1 MIIRFTVSNFLS
13 FKEETEFNML
23 TGDIKRHPHHVY
35 KHPNVD
41 VLRAAAIYGAN
52 GAGKSNLIK
61 AIDFLKRLV
70 LGENVLSSYQKFK
83 LSKEF
88 SNKPSE
94 LGIEFDINGV
104 VYAYGIVF
112 NYERVL
118 EEWLYKVTFDK
129 EDELIFTR
137 HTDENKVSKLNFNEK
152 YLQTEKDK
160 YFLEFYEKELLAS
173 TNSFISTVKNEDFE
187 EILIIKE
194 WFLKNIVFVLPD
206 FRPSQMFGSLFI
218 QPELRELYSEMMAKF
233 DTGLK
238 SIHFKKQALEDFDYN
253 LLNKTSLESLEK
265 MFKEDQKKI
274 RVENQKKLVH
284 IYSYE
289 NGKIFINELIGHHG
303 EGDDTVEFGLDEE
316 SDGTIRLLDYLT
328 IFFLLSIEDTV
339 FIIDEIDQSIHPSL
353 LKTFLKT
360 LMELNT
366 TKGQIIFTTHESNL
380 LDLEIFRQD
389 EIWFAEK
396 NEEGATQFYPLS
408 DFKTR
413 ADLDIR
419 KGYLNGR
426 FGAIPFLGNLEQFNW
441 NQHEKA
447 ESSL

>member
-152 YLQTEKDK
+152 YLQTEKDR
-160 YFLEFYEKELLAS
+160 YFVEFYEKELLTANI
-173 TNSFISTVKNEDFE
+173 TFISTTKNEHFE
-187 EILIIKE
+187 EILSIKR
-194 WFLKNIVFVLPD
+194 WFKENITLITPTSRPLGYYKKVFEMEELKTSFNTMIPQF
-206 FRPSQMFGSLFI
+206 S
-218 QPELRELYSEMMAKF
+218 
-233 DTGLK
+233 TGLK
-238 SIHFKKQALEDFDYN
+238 KIDFIKKE
-253 LLNKTSLESLEK
+253 
-265 MFKEDQKKI
+265 
-274 RVENQKKLVH
+274 
-284 IYSYE
+284 
-289 NGKIFINELIGHHG
+289 INEENAIKTLGNVKFDFLKKNPKHCFIPSLKKNIYIYTCENEKIYQNELVGFHNSTDGFIQFH
-303 EGDDTVEFGLDEE
+303 LDEE
-316 SDGTIRLLDYLT
+316 SDGTIRLLDFISL
-328 IFFLLSIEDTV
+328 IFDIRDKDGLI
-339 FIIDEIDQSIHPSL
+339 IIDEIDRSIHPSL
-353 LKTFLKT
+353 TKVFLSK
-360 LMELNT
+360 LMEIPK

-380 LDLEIFRQD
+380 LDLDIFRQD

-396 NEEGATQFYPLS
+396 NNEGATQLYPLS